1 MLVPIDPQLGR
12 ETIDMTVI
20 AHRPRGRDLADE
32 PNRWRAVL
40 RAVVTI
46 LLVTA
51 VVAAALGA
59 ATYVASRAFIAML
72 S

>member
-1 MLVPIDPQLGR
+1 MASIV
-12 ETIDMTVI
+12 
-20 AHRPRGRDLADE
+20 HRPHGRDLEGE

-59 ATYVASRAFIAML
+59 ATYVVSRGIVAL
-72 S
+72 LD

>member
-1 MLVPIDPQLGR
+1 
-12 ETIDMTVI
+12 MTVL
-20 AHRPRGRDLADE
+20 AHRPRGRNEEESA
-32 PNRWRAVL
+32 RWLAVL

-46 LLVTA
+46 ALVTL

-59 ATYVASRAFIAML
+59 ATYVASRAFVGML